1 MLKRFWML
9 CAALLILAPLG
20 LRAQADLTDEIQ
32 LIRGEKFDE
41 ATAGL
46 NDLLKE
52 KQKNEDEI
60 YYWLGLIDY
69 QRESYASASENFR
82 KALSADKKSPYAL
95 AGMARIAFLEE
106 RLADANEYLLE
117 ALNRL
122 KGKDPQAHF
131 AVAEAFLMGGP
142 SEIGEAKK
150 ILYVAR
156 EDFPENPRS
165 HILLADYYK
174 AQGVPSLA
182 IEEYEIAK
190 KKAPEYVPSY
200 ASLAELKYEEG
211 LETGV
216 GTTLQEGLN
225 NANKAIEL
233 NPNFAPAY
241 RIRGELWL
249 LAKEY
254 QRARDDLQKYV
265 QLTDSDLGARIRY
278 ASFLFLSEN
287 YQEAIDEIAAIEQDT
302 LTNVMLR
309 LKSMSLNKLGNSEQA
324 QQTMDTY
331 FDRVKKEEYILWQ
344 DYDTYG
350 DIMRTMGDLETADEY
365 YAKAITKNSA
375 RSKKYEELAGSYR
388 SAGRALDKEIRAIK
402 KEMVSDTKIANNF
415 IAKGNEAV
423 RSEDAETAKAM
434 FAKRDSLLAEIEA
447 AQAEIAEKQA
457 AAMAEYELEAH
468 YRQLALDMADP
479 VELTHHYRLGMAHY
493 NAENYKI
500 ADKVFIQASELK
512 QDWETPYQYRMQC
525 AYYLEQA
532 DTSSNEWLARDVAED
547 VIEVWGD
554 KDPESLS
561 KDAKQLVL
569 VSYEVMANYN
579 FNPTGEDGNYN
590 CEDANPWIEKIYA
603 IDPDYSR
610 IQGLADYCESLNR
623 R

>member
-20 LRAQADLTDEIQ
+20 LRAQADLTDEIE

-41 ATAGL
+41 ATDGL

-60 YYWLGLIDY
+60 YYWLGLIDF
-69 QRESYASASENFR
+69 QREAYSSASEYFL
-82 KALSADKKSPYAL
+82 KALDADKRSPYAL
-95 AGMARIAFLEE
+95 AGMARIAFLED
-106 RLADANEYLLE
+106 RLADANEYLTE

-156 EDFPENPRS
+156 EDFPDNPRS

-190 KKAPEYVPSY
+190 KKAPDYVPAY

-211 LETGV
+211 LETGA
-216 GTTLQEGLN
+216 GATLQEGLD

-287 YQEAIDEIAAIEQDT
+287 YQEAIDEIASIEQDT

-309 LKSMSLNKLGNSEQA
+309 LKSMSLNKLGNSELA
-324 QQTMDTY
+324 KQTMDTY

-365 YAKAITKNSA
+365 YGKAITKNSA
-375 RSKKYEELAGSYR
+375 RAKKYEELAESYR
-388 SAGRALDKEIRAIK
+388 SAGRALDKEIRALK
-402 KEMVSDTKIANNF
+402 KEMVSDTKMANDF

-423 RSEDAETAKAM
+423 RNEDAETAKAM

-500 ADKVFIQASELK
+500 ADEVFIQASELK

-532 DTSSNEWLARDVAED
+532 DTSSNEWLAKDVAED
-547 VIEVWGD
+547 VIEVWGE

-590 CEDANPWIEKIYA
+590 CEDANPWIDKIYA
-603 IDPDYSR
+603 IEPDYSR
-610 IQGLADYCESLNR
+610 IQSLADYCESVNSR
-623 R
+623 